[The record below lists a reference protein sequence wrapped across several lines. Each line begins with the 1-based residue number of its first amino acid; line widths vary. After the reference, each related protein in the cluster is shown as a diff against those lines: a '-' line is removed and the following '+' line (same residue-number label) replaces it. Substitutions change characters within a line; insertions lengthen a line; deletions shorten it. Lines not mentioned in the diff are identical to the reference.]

1 VSLRRSCGK
10 KSNGKD
16 IMVMGINSLE
26 VEVGNPANPQVT
38 EKLEFLVDSGVRGMP
53 EYKGKKVVPF
63 KRNATAV

>member
-1 VSLRRSCGK
+1 
-10 KSNGKD
+10 
-16 IMVMGINSLE
+16 MVMGINSLE
-26 VEVGNPANPQVT
+26 VEVGNPANPGVT